1 MLKHDDDRPDEVL
14 VKAITSSAVK
24 APKTKRSKEHTPPQ
38 LVSLPKETAT
48 EESISPSPVETTV
61 STETPSVESKDSS
74 THSLPSGSHSLPL
87 GSHPLKELINMA
99 QETKQ
104 EPQARKHNTIAVYAC
119 GGLASNQAP
128 KLHAAFQDTPEG
140 FANIELYAID
150 TSDSNFQNLPQGTKT
165 YLIPNKDGSGQKRNL
180 NSSSIMERVKEIT
193 RNFKPADLN
202 IVISSAS
209 GGSGSVL
216 APLIARELVNSK
228 FPVVIITVGDLSTRK
243 FAENTIGTL
252 RSYENF
258 TKTPD
263 ARPFVMAYFENK
275 GAQSRKEV
283 DAQIIKL
290 VADLSCLF
298 SGQNAELDSQDLF
311 HWLNYQ
317 DVTDGRVQLA
327 NLSVLHDGE
336 TLDEE
341 TYGGPIAVATLSQH
355 HENTDYPVP
364 VDYHTVGLTAP
375 GVYHED
381 AVTHFVITDGYFDKV
396 IARMQKQI
404 EDIDELKA
412 TRVQRQSL
420 VTQDSNV
427 DDETGLV
434 F

>member
-74 THSLPSGSHSLPL
+74 THSLPSGSHSL
-87 GSHPLKELINMA
+87 KELINMT

-104 EPQARKHNTIAVYAC
+104 EPQARKRNTIAVYAC
-119 GGLASNQAP
+119 GGMGITAGKTLKTYFSDLP
-128 KLHAAFQDTPEG
+128 DG
-140 FANIELYAID
+140 FANLDIYNLD
-150 TSDSNFQNLPQGTKT
+150 TSQSNLDQAVDKTKV

-216 APLIARELVNSK
+216 NPLVTRELVSSK
-228 FPVVIITVGDLSTRK
+228 FPVIVIVVGDLTTRK

-252 RSYENF
+252 RSFENF
-258 TKTPD
+258 TRVPD
-263 ARPFVMAYFENK
+263 ARPIIMAYFENK
-275 GAQSRKEV
+275 GAHSRKEV
-283 DAQIIKL
+283 NDRIIRL

-404 EDIDELKA
+404 ENIDELKA